1 MDLLGVARH
10 RQDDLD
16 IASKPRESLGS
27 GYGLSLSCQSCTNP
41 ACQTGTHGG
50 ILQVLAFTA
59 HKAEITSLTSRTYI
73 GVNVHSSRPQ
83 TLALLSMLC
92 NMCTDRELVA
102 GAPRNIHHLT
112 MIVAISHSPPQTKMW
127 RAPEQRNLGMAV
139 IKSLEV

>member
-41 ACQTGTHGG
+41 ACQ
-50 ILQVLAFTA
+50 VLAFTA

-83 TLALLSMLC
+83 TL
-92 NMCTDRELVA
+92 DRELVA
-102 GAPRNIHHLT
+102 GAPRNIRHLT

>member
-83 TLALLSMLC
+83 TL
-92 NMCTDRELVA
+92 DRELVA